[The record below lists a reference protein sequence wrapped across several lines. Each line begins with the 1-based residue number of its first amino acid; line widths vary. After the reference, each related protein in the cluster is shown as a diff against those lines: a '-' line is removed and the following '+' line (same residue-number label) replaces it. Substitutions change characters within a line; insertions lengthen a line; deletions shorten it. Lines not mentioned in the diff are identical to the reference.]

1 MTRSTHNKKYL
12 LHDKM
17 WRLYTEASTYTTG
30 RRLMNL
36 ADKISTK
43 LMEIVDRTIYDPHL
57 LYIWDRINTQKKT
70 PVDWDSL
77 QTESIKSPFLRQ
89 RWVSRL
95 ASRKSPTD
103 QIIEKRGMW
112 T

>member
-57 LYIWDRINTQKKT
+57 LYIWDRINTQKKKACRLGF
-70 PVDWDSL
+70 PPNR
-77 QTESIKSPFLRQ
+77 INKIPFLEAKMG
-89 RWVSRL
+89 V
-95 ASRKSPTD
+95 
-103 QIIEKRGMW
+103 QIGFQKNPHRSNN
-112 T
+112 